1 MSWFRRTYNTNSF
14 WLTLLTENTL
24 LRNKNCL
31 MQSSMPELRRIFLEY
46 KNPFWSQAFSA
57 LEQCSNFLLKDNPE
71 NYLRTNTMKNNSITP
86 LSNFEH
92 QTITYISLES
102 MLDPECKLLS
112 LRSVNSKYPSL
123 FRHWLHL
130 GNFKEE
136 VKTYVDR
143 HLKINTNFTP
153 AQTLPTID
161 YITFFLTRSKKG
173 CKHFYKTLVK
183 STHYNDNIWSG
194 HKANWDFKLGPI
206 NQDDWENA
214 IGNFLVSKYSNKLV
228 DLNLQI
234 VRNNIITNDRLLTM
248 NKTNSNKCN
257 FCDLVDNT
265 LHRIYECIFSRKI
278 WFSLD
283 EILAMVGIFTFTDK
297 KQCLLGDPDMGPNTV
312 KNFLISNTKLFLNN
326 CHSQKNKPTVAPY
339 IWYLAKISH
348 TFNDRNIISNIVDNK
363 VWKKLNIYFN
373 SDPNT

>member
-112 LRSVNSKYPSL
+112 LWSVNSKYPSL

-136 VKTYVDR
+136 VKTYV
-143 HLKINTNFTP
+143 TT
-153 AQTLPTID
+153 T
-161 YITFFLTRSKKG
+161 
-173 CKHFYKTLVK
+173 
-183 STHYNDNIWSG
+183 
-194 HKANWDFKLGPI
+194 
-206 NQDDWENA
+206 
-214 IGNFLVSKYSNKLV
+214 
-228 DLNLQI
+228 
-234 VRNNIITNDRLLTM
+234 
-248 NKTNSNKCN
+248 
-257 FCDLVDNT
+257 
-265 LHRIYECIFSRKI
+265 
-278 WFSLD
+278 
-283 EILAMVGIFTFTDK
+283 
-297 KQCLLGDPDMGPNTV
+297 
-312 KNFLISNTKLFLNN
+312 
-326 CHSQKNKPTVAPY
+326 
-339 IWYLAKISH
+339 
-348 TFNDRNIISNIVDNK
+348 
-363 VWKKLNIYFN
+363 
-373 SDPNT
+373 